1 MTAIPE
7 HSLGV
12 LLVDL
17 PKYGLRA
24 GDSGAVVHVYPSGCA
39 YEVEFFTPEGDTI
52 DVVTV
57 EGDQLRPLT
66 AEEAEANCRPP
77 PTFLIPDGGRAE
89 LTADQPDHG
98 LRAGEVGVVRYNHQ
112 DGLGYALEFVR
123 PNGSRIKTY
132 FVPYEELRPVEE
144 SEPQTETA
152 RP

>member
-57 EGDQLRPLT
+57 EGDQLRPPYGRRDRSESSPAT
-66 AEEAEANCRPP
+66 H
-77 PTFLIPDGGRAE
+77 IPDSRWR
-89 LTADQPDHG
+89 T
-98 LRAGEVGVVRYNHQ
+98 RRV
-112 DGLGYALEFVR
+112 DG
-123 PNGSRIKTY
+123 
-132 FVPYEELRPVEE
+132 
-144 SEPQTETA
+144 
-152 RP
+152 